1 MHFLNLITVDIPTIT
16 PEPEVD
22 ARIQED
28 LKRLKEIKTD
38 KDFMA
43 DYYIEKLN
51 SRSNAFGR
59 RVDTEI
65 DIKLEPYYEQTENPD
80 YLEFD
85 DYTEELRKEYETGKT
100 DCIKF
105 PGGKY
110 YSVDHRMVRNKFII
124 GEDGLV
130 YQKDFGPLH
139 HPKRSKRA
147 KKMTAFK
154 DFPYKKMYK
163 TFDAFAQKERYF
175 DYNEDFKGYGYLC
188 NPNAFY
194 DWYQIGG
201 RWPFVFLVKDTC
213 EEYSIGERSWGIHEV
228 PPSPDGYRWVCAARK
243 KDIQWKVMFERSK
256 ENAVKNFRA
265 LEKGFAEGKIPEGW
279 YGNITENGISGF
291 MEMLYVKGETVQQ
304 YLARHRIIRKYKYPS
319 FPYGY
324 LDDQGEYHSEDSMP
338 SRDEKKAKRM
348 WHKKVNR
355 FIDALSDDTVL
366 VGVDCHI

>member
-22 ARIQED
+22 AMVQETLNT
-28 LKRLKEIKTD
+28 LKRLKGD
-38 KDFMA
+38 RNFFA

-59 RVDTEI
+59 KVDNEI
-65 DIKLEPYYEQTENPD
+65 TKKLEPYFEQTENPD

-85 DYTEELRKEYETGKT
+85 DCTEELRKEYETGKI

-110 YSVDHRMVRNKFII
+110 YSVDHRMVHNKFII

-130 YQKDFGPLH
+130 YQKKFGPLH

-147 KKMTAFK
+147 KKMTAYR
-154 DFPYKKMYK
+154 DMPYKKIYK
-163 TFDAFAQKERYF
+163 TFDSFAQEERYF
-175 DYNEDFKGYGYLC
+175 TYNEHFKGYGYVC

-201 RWPFVFLVKDTC
+201 RWPFIFLVKDTC

-228 PPSPDGYRWVCAARK
+228 ASVPEGYRWVCAARK
-243 KDIQWKVMFERSK
+243 KDIQWKVMYEYSK
-256 ENAVKNFRA
+256 ETATKNFQT
-265 LEKGFAEGKIPEGW
+265 LEKAFAEGKMPEGW
-279 YGNITENGISGF
+279 CGSINENGIVGF
-291 MEMLYVKGETVQQ
+291 MQMLYVKGETVQQ
-304 YLARHRIIRKYKYPS
+304 YLARHRVIRKYKYPS
-319 FPYGY
+319 FPYGL

-338 SRDEKKAKRM
+338 SRDEKIIKRM

>member
-1 MHFLNLITVDIPTIT
+1 MHFLNLITVDIPKIESQPEIDAQIQKTIK
-16 PEPEVD
+16 E
-22 ARIQED
+22 
-28 LKRLKEIKTD
+28 LKSIKKD
-38 KDFMA
+38 KDFMT
-43 DYYIEKLN
+43 DFYIERLN
-51 SRSNAFGR
+51 SHSNAFGR

-65 DIKLEPYYEQTENPD
+65 SKKLEPYSEQTENPD

-85 DYTEELRKEYETGKT
+85 DCTEELSKEYETGKT

-105 PGGKY
+105 PDGRY
-110 YSVDHRMVRNKFII
+110 YSLYHHMVYDKFII

-130 YQKDFGPLH
+130 YQKNFGQLH

-147 KKMTAFK
+147 KKMTAYRN
-154 DFPYKKMYK
+154 FPYKKMYK
-163 TFDAFAQKERYF
+163 SLDSFAQEEHYL
-175 DYNEDFKGYGYLC
+175 DYNENFKGYGYIC

-213 EEYSIGERSWGIHEV
+213 DEFSIGERSWGIHEV
-228 PPSPDGYRWVCAARK
+228 TNAPEGYRWVCAARK
-243 KDIQWKVMFERSK
+243 KDIQWKVMFEHSK
-256 ENAVKNFRA
+256 ESAIRDFHT

-291 MEMLYVKGETVQQ
+291 MEMLYIKDETLQQ
-304 YLARHRIIRKYKYPS
+304 YLARQRIIRKYKYPC

-324 LDDQGEYHSEDSMP
+324 LDNQGEYHSEDSIP
-338 SRDEKKAKRM
+338 SKDDKKVRRM

-355 FIDALSDDTVL
+355 FIDSLSDDTVM
-366 VGVDCHI
+366 VAVDCHI

>member
-16 PEPEVD
+16 PQPELD
-22 ARIQED
+22 AKVQEEIEL
-28 LKRLKEIKTD
+28 LKAVKSEKN
-38 KDFMA
+38 FMA

-85 DYTEELRKEYETGKT
+85 DRTDELREEYETGKT

-105 PGGKY
+105 PGGRY
-110 YSVDHRMVRNKFII
+110 YSVDHYMVRNKFII

-147 KKMTAFK
+147 KKMTAYK

-163 TFDAFAQKERYF
+163 SFDAFAQKERYF
-175 DYNEDFKGYGYLC
+175 DYNEDYKGYGYLC

-201 RWPFVFLVKDTC
+201 RWPYVFLVKDNC
-213 EEYSIGERSWGIHEV
+213 EEFSIGERSWGIHEK
-228 PPSPDGYRWVCAARK
+228 PHAPEGYRWVCAARK
-243 KDIQWKVMFERSK
+243 KDIQWKVMFEHSK
-256 ENAVKNFRA
+256 ESAIQNFHT
-265 LEKGFAEGKIPEGW
+265 LEKSYAECKIPEGW
-279 YGNITENGISGF
+279 YGKITENGISGF
-291 MEMLYVKGETVQQ
+291 MEMLYIKGETVQQ

-338 SRDEKKAKRM
+338 SRDEKKIKRM

-355 FIDALSDDTVL
+355 FIDSLSDETVL